1 MFYLIF
7 VFFFFILYIKYN
19 WIQLYINTYK
29 YILNFNNFLI
39 NSDYLLYNNFNNYIT
54 NYNSVF
60 YFNLNSFYQFTLSN
74 DLFFLKEI
82 YINNIIV
89 NSNSFGIYNFDN
101 LIFLLFYNIQL
112 ILYLILILIIF

>member
-1 MFYLIF
+1 M
-7 VFFFFILYIKYN
+7 
-19 WIQLYINTYK
+19 
-29 YILNFNNFLI
+29 
-39 NSDYLLYNNFNNYIT
+39 
-54 NYNSVF
+54 F